1 MSLMCHDFS
10 HFSPYVGIKL
20 GNNVSLSHLLP
31 QTMLKFLLFYAGDL
45 ANVFFAVT
53 VGTGLY
59 WLIFYKVSLIPL
71 RLSFIGLIIF
81 IPLYQYLLYVAFS
94 FEPFYL

>member
-1 MSLMCHDFS
+1 MVNVYIRCHAVLSL
-10 HFSPYVGIKL
+10 L
-20 GNNVSLSHLLP
+20 LS

-59 WLIFYKVSLIPL
+59 WLIFYKVSFIAINY
-71 RLSFIGLIIF
+71 SFILLNNFHGLSWSTTIF
-81 IPLYQYLLYVAFS
+81 ILVCPS
-94 FEPFYL
+94 